1 MMNVELFIHVP
12 GQYLVCRVTGE
23 ITADDSR
30 QMVEQIEK
38 FAHETGAK
46 TRLVDV
52 RNARNIASITGN
64 YDLAYKD
71 LEKLAARATKAA
83 VLVSPD
89 DNSHDFVMNAIQNS
103 GFNCR
108 KFTDKAAAT
117 AWLESEE

>member
-1 MMNVELFIHVP
+1 MDIELFIAET
-12 GQYLVCRVTGE
+12 GKYLVCRVAGE
-23 ITADDSR
+23 ITTEGSR
-30 QMVEQIEK
+30 QLVEQIEK
-38 FAHETGAK
+38 FALETGAK

-52 RNARNIASITGN
+52 RNARNIASISGN

-89 DNSHDFVMNAIQNS
+89 DSSHDFVMNAIRNS

-108 KFTDKAAAT
+108 KFIDEVAAI
-117 AWLESEE
+117 AWLEED